1 MTEPTNVQLRPP
13 SVASTVRSRRSRTSN
28 VEPEIT
34 PEERKL
40 VRKLD
45 WSIPPWIAVLYFLS
59 VEDRANVGFAM
70 TMNKES
76 GHDLATVAG
85 LSAREN
91 NIGLGLF
98 YVAYIIFEVPSNLV
112 MTKLNPSLWISR
124 IMVSWGIVV
133 GCMAAISQPWHFYL
147 LRFLLG
153 VCEAGAWPGFAYYMT
168 LWYRPSEVSSR
179 LGITYLAGPVSGA
192 FGGLISAGIQL
203 IDTRG
208 NLYGWQWLFLISGII
223 SVVFGLANFWVL
235 PSRPA
240 STKRFLKGDEK
251 KLAIERLQYKSVE
264 EEEEVKLPKSKYW
277 HGLRERLM
285 DGKTWLFCILYLSPV
300 MAATSL
306 GYFIPKIVQ
315 QMGTYNSIQ
324 VSLMSVPP
332 YVFGALSVYV
342 ITSLS
347 DRIAVRSWF
356 IIGCCVISFVGFVIL
371 SFAPSVGARYF
382 GLMVVAGATYPTVP
396 LTMAWTANSNEG
408 DVAVASATGIVS
420 SMANFG
426 ALICTFALYTG
437 WTSDAPRYI
446 GSNMVNGGAMLLAA
460 GSAVILRTWLSR
472 LNKQSIDENHSNSKT
487 KRKVYLL

>member
-1 MTEPTNVQLRPP
+1 MPESNSSQLRPP
-13 SVASTVRSRRSRTSN
+13 STAGSLRSRRSQTSL
-28 VEPEIT
+28 PESTIT

-45 WSIPPWIAVLYFLS
+45 WLIPPWIAILYFLS

-70 TMNKES
+70 TMNKEA

-112 MTKLNPSLWISR
+112 MTRLNPSLWISR

-133 GCMAAISQPWHFYL
+133 GCMAAISKPWHFYL

-168 LWYRPSEVSSR
+168 LWYRPNEVSSR

-203 IDTRG
+203 IDTKG

-223 SVVFGLANFWVL
+223 SVLFGMANFWVL
-235 PSRPA
+235 PSTPSSA
-240 STKRFLKGDEK
+240 KRFLKGDEK
-251 KLAIERLQYKSVE
+251 KLAIERLKEKDDDEMVE
-264 EEEEVKLPKSKYW
+264 TKLSHPKYW
-277 HGLRERLM
+277 QSLCERLL

-306 GYFIPKIVQ
+306 GYFVPKIVQ

-324 VSLMSVPP
+324 VSLMSIPP
-332 YVFGALSVYV
+332 YVFGGVSVFV
-342 ITSLS
+342 ITTFS
-347 DRIAVRSWF
+347 DRTSVRGWF
-356 IIGCCVISFVGFVIL
+356 IIGCCVLSFVGFVIL
-371 SFAPSVGARYF
+371 SFAPSVAARYF

-396 LTMAWTANSNEG
+396 LTMAWTANSNQG

-426 ALICTFALYTG
+426 ALTCTFALYTG
-437 WTSDAPRYI
+437 WPSDAPRYI
-446 GSNMVNGGAMLLAA
+446 GSNMINGGMMLLAA
-460 GSAVILRTWLSR
+460 CSAVVLRTWLAQ
-472 LNKQSIDENHSNSKT
+472 LNKKSADEHTSDPLVR
-487 KRKVYLL
+487 RKIYLL

>member
-1 MTEPTNVQLRPP
+1 M
-13 SVASTVRSRRSRTSN
+13 
-28 VEPEIT
+28 
-34 PEERKL
+34 
-40 VRKLD
+40 
-45 WSIPPWIAVLYFLS
+45 
-59 VEDRANVGFAM
+59 
-70 TMNKES
+70 
-76 GHDLATVAG
+76 
-85 LSAREN
+85 
-91 NIGLGLF
+91 
-98 YVAYIIFEVPSNLV
+98 
-112 MTKLNPSLWISR
+112 
-124 IMVSWGIVV
+124 
-133 GCMAAISQPWHFYL
+133 
-147 LRFLLG
+147 
-153 VCEAGAWPGFAYYMT
+153 
-168 LWYRPSEVSSR
+168 
-179 LGITYLAGPVSGA
+179 
-192 FGGLISAGIQL
+192 
-203 IDTRG
+203 
-208 NLYGWQWLFLISGII
+208 
-223 SVVFGLANFWVL
+223 VFGLANFWVL

-251 KLAIERLQYKSVE
+251 KLAIERLQYKSVEE

-396 LTMAWTANSNEG
+396 LVSNEP
-408 DVAVASATGIVS
+408 IRS
-420 SMANFG
+420 SF
-426 ALICTFALYTG
+426 LISSTHI
-437 WTSDAPRYI
+437 S
-446 GSNMVNGGAMLLAA
+446 
-460 GSAVILRTWLSR
+460 LST
-472 LNKQSIDENHSNSKT
+472 DYGVDSKL
-487 KRKVYLL
+487 K